1 MYGKKLMIFEK
12 ALLIALSVTLFAAA
26 WAQKKQSELSADLI
40 RLHVLAV
47 SDDAREQEI
56 KLLVRDA
63 VTEYLA
69 PMLEDAESSADAR
82 RIIAENL
89 SGIEKAAKDAA
100 LGRKVSV
107 TLSREYYPTR
117 EYESFTLPA
126 GEYESLRVI
135 LGDGQGHNWW
145 CVVFPPLCLNAADS
159 ERLRGVMDEDEY
171 GMICEQDGYVLR
183 FRILELWGELAEKLR

>member
-12 ALLIALSVTLFAAA
+12 ALLIALSITLIAAA
-26 WAQKKQSELSADLI
+26 WAQKKQTEISSNLI

-47 SDDAREQEI
+47 SDDTLEQEI
-56 KLLVRDA
+56 KLEVRDA
-63 VTEYLA
+63 VTDYLA
-69 PMLEDAESSADAR
+69 PMLEGAGSSADAR
-82 RIIAENL
+82 GIIAENMD
-89 SGIEKAAKDAA
+89 GIEQAAKSASR
-100 LGRKVSV
+100 GRDVTV

-135 LGDGQGHNWW
+135 LGEGRGHNWW
-145 CVVFPPLCLNAADS
+145 CVVFPPLCLNSADS

-171 GMICEQDGYVLR
+171 GIITEQSGYVLR
-183 FRILELWGELAEKLR
+183 FRILELWGELAEKFG